1 MTLSE
6 EIGGR
11 RSKRASSRH
20 GSATKKKPL
29 SKRQKFHQ
37 GDDKFKKNR
46 HGKIVSKKRSQL
58 GKERSFPQAVKEAR
72 KQLKLTGFVP
82 VGGRSAEGQKLLKLS
97 RKLHEHKT
105 SGSSYDSDSSSEEE
119 P

>member
-1 MTLSE
+1 MTYSDDAAP
-6 EIGGR
+6 
-11 RSKRASSRH
+11 SKRKSHR

-29 SKRQKFHQ
+29 SKRQKYHQ
-37 GDDKFKKNR
+37 GDEKFKKNR

-82 VGGRSAEGQKLLKLS
+82 VGGRSEEGQKLLKLS
-97 RKLHEHKT
+97 RKLHERKT
-105 SGSSYDSDSSSEEE
+105 SGPSHDSDSSSDEE
-119 P
+119 